1 MKRITEENAA
11 SKDRWRDETL
21 GKTPCGIK
29 QRLRLRLRVGF
40 SDFLIK
46 KMIATKDTK
55 STKEVFA
62 R

>member
-1 MKRITEENAA
+1 MKRISEENAA

-29 QRLRLRLRVGF
+29 QRLRF
-40 SDFLIK
+40 SDFQMK
-46 KMIATKDTK
+46 KMITTKSTK